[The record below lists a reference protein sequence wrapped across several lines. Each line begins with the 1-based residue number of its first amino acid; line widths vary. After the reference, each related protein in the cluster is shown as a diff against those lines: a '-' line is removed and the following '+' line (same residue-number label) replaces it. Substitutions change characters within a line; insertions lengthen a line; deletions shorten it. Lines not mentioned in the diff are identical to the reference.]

1 MAIVADTPQNV
12 AVTRLNTGL
21 THLNITWSTVV
32 GVKGYEVF
40 YQQLN
45 SNIVV
50 SSGTAIDTLFT
61 ISSGL
66 KLKYTYGLFIVAY
79 GSKNNERHVLPSP
92 HSDSLNISL
101 GNFTL
106 YYLAELLHL
115 NF

>member
-1 MAIVADTPQNV
+1 MLVIVAGTPQNV

-21 THLNITWSTVV
+21 SHLNITWSTVV
-32 GVKGYEVF
+32 GAKGYEVF

-45 SNIVV
+45 NSIVV
-50 SSGTAIDTLFT
+50 SAGTVIDTSFI

-66 KLKYTYGLFIVAY
+66 RLRYAYSLFVVAY
-79 GSKNNERHVLPSP
+79 GSKDNEDHVLPSP

-101 GNFTL
+101 GKFI
-106 YYLAELLHL
+106 YYLVLLLHL